1 MGAVERLEVIAR
13 DLRGEFVMDSLAGLF
28 FDLALLADGE
38 LSVFFDLALLC
49 LAEVGRTDFGDE
61 ALDLSFVS
69 RFAALAL
76 SNMRPMSFE
85 SDLCVFLRPWSHCFL
100 L

>member
-1 MGAVERLEVIAR
+1 
-13 DLRGEFVMDSLAGLF
+13 MDSLAGLF

-38 LSVFFDLALLC
+38 LNVFFDLAL

-85 SDLCVFLRPWSHCFL
+85 SDLCVFFAASVHGRAMVSL
-100 L
+100 LCS